1 MPSQIWRDLATW
13 SKTEPE
19 TDNEILK
26 VCYRIY
32 LCIISI
38 LTLECAPTEKGAGR
52 QAGGIGF
59 KVREGREEIEHCYL
73 SRHHFLFI
81 AISLSCLGLLHA
93 LVIVVFKLVI
103 TMY

>member
-1 MPSQIWRDLATW
+1 MPSQIQRDLATW
-13 SKTEPE
+13 SETEPE

-32 LCIISI
+32 LCIVSI
-38 LTLECAPTEKGAGR
+38 LTPECAPTEKGAGR
-52 QAGGIGF
+52 QASGISF
-59 KVREGREEIEHCYL
+59 DAREGREEIEHCYL

-81 AISLSCLGLLHA
+81 AVSLSCLGHLHA
-93 LVIVVFKLVI
+93 LIIVVLKLVI